1 MKEYQNIDVGEKLTT
16 GITQHN
22 IIISTTIIIYYK
34 YAYIIISAIIYVNR
48 RTQHVL
54 QEASARRPM
63 QRALTTA
70 NSCRYFALTS
80 TFTSYLGSV
89 TLISKQMPAYSD
101 LEDSFGDSNSEA
113 SASNYDMSS
122 SSSSPE
128 HTSSDDESPE
138 EEEKLRRNRREKKSY
153 LEKKR
158 F

>member
-1 MKEYQNIDVGEKLTT
+1 MMKEYQNIDVGEKLTT

-22 IIISTTIIIYYK
+22 YYQ
-34 YAYIIISAIIYVNR
+34 YHYYYILKLLILLYLQYVNR

-128 HTSSDDESPE
+128 HTSSDDESP
-138 EEEKLRRNRREKKSY
+138 RRGRKVAKKSKLHRNTMY
-153 LEKKR
+153 K
-158 F
+158 

>member
-1 MKEYQNIDVGEKLTT
+1 M
-16 GITQHN
+16 
-22 IIISTTIIIYYK
+22 
-34 YAYIIISAIIYVNR
+34 
-48 RTQHVL
+48 L

-128 HTSSDDESPE
+128 QASSDDESP
-138 EEEKLRRNRREKKSY
+138 RRRRKVAKKSKGKKSY
-153 LEKKR
+153 LKKR
-158 F
+158 ILKRLRKKKKAMYTSSEESLSDESDTSNSTDGHDWRLNAIREILLSCIAK